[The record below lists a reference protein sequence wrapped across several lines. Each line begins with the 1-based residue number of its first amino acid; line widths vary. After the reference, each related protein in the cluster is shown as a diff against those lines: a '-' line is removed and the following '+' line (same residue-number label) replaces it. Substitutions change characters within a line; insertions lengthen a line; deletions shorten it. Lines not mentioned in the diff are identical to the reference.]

1 MATREEIQN
10 MNFGVAAEM
19 GPYGQQQGALRDILK
34 ITSGSSANA
43 DRAIALAN
51 QLMPMPEEA
60 DPYEAM
66 FRYFSGMAKA
76 ASQPGATVL
85 SSALAPMDVPLDY
98 YTAKKKQSKESEQAR
113 MQAALSLGPSLKAP
127 KATYSDPKFYMVSEP
142 DGKGGFTTPVETP
155 LTAKQYAELPTDGS
169 VRVTAVPKAGTK
181 YTKRT
186 LYKSDGSKIDV
197 YSDTQEKAAIDDGWG
212 YQQAAGTGTKYTK
225 RTLYKSDG
233 SKIDVYSDTQ
243 EQAAI
248 SAGYGRV
255 KKDDFDNVT
264 VYLEDG
270 SSRVAQSQIELDTL
284 TGEGGGG
291 WSRTKPAAG
300 STAQFKRTVYKDG
313 QELTV
318 YSEEDYNAAISDN
331 NGWSPEK
338 PAPAGPQGSAPERAT
353 NRVLDFVDAF
363 TVNGGM
369 SDPRSFAQFL
379 SDVRLMA
386 KPQIISFKDPEGN
399 MQSASTPGVDAYKFI
414 SESYGPEVADAI
426 KALSKGQPTV
436 VAVDDTG
443 GDTEDDTGDGGVKK
457 VIVAGKEFTV
467 FSSTPASMP
476 KEASDAIV
484 DAAGALRDINIAY
497 DLLFP
502 NGKLNRAAIVAANFL
517 PDGGLNRTK
526 VDTDSRTAY
535 QSMRRVIELI
545 LRARTGAAA
554 PEAEVQNYL
563 KLYFPSSLDNDQQ
576 ARNKFITLAQY
587 FTDTTRILSQGRL
600 LYDPSIPEAD
610 RKFDVTKHGIP
621 LGDAASS
628 AANEAPDV
636 VTVTS
641 EWTLEG
647 VKYKQLSDGRIIT
660 EEAE

>member
-1 MATREEIQN
+1 MAHELGHEG
-10 MNFGVAAEM
+10 FGAAGAAGMDSNYGQGMGVLNTLGGSAKAGQQAMDYANQLYPQVAEADPWEAAFKFFAEM
-19 GPYGQQQGALRDILK
+19 GKQ
-34 ITSGSSANA
+34 
-43 DRAIALAN
+43 
-51 QLMPMPEEA
+51 
-60 DPYEAM
+60 
-66 FRYFSGMAKA
+66 
-76 ASQPGATVL
+76 ASKPGATVL
-85 SSALAPMDVPLDY
+85 GSAVSSMSVPFDY
-98 YTAKKKQSKESEQAR
+98 LQAKKAERNQTDRAR
-113 MQAALSLGPSLKAP
+113 MTAAVQLAPSLKAP
-127 KATYSDPKFYMVSEP
+127 VVKATYSDPKFYMVSKP
-142 DGKGGFTTPVETP
+142 DGKGGFTPPVQTP
-155 LTAKQYAELPTDGS
+155 LTAKEFSELDKTF
-169 VRVTAVPKAGTK
+169 RVTAVPKAGT
-181 YTKRT
+181 
-186 LYKSDGSKIDV
+186 SG
-197 YSDTQEKAAIDDGWG
+197 
-212 YQQAAGTGTKYTK
+212 
-225 RTLYKSDG
+225 
-233 SKIDVYSDTQ
+233 
-243 EQAAI
+243 
-248 SAGYGRV
+248 
-255 KKDDFDNVT
+255 
-264 VYLEDG
+264 
-270 SSRVAQSQIELDTL
+270 AQSPLGKLIADYNN
-284 TGEGGGG
+284 G
-291 WSRTKPAAG
+291 AG
-300 STAQFKRTVYKDG
+300 SMTKVQFDAQFEK
-313 QELTV
+313 LTNIAE
-318 YSEEDYNAAISDN
+318 SGDSGAQSPLGKLIADYDN
-331 NGWSPEK
+331 GAGSMTKAQFDAQFEKLTASPN
-338 PAPAGPQGSAPERAT
+338 PPQGSAPERAT

-363 TVNGGM
+363 TVNPAVE
-369 SDPRSFAQFL
+369 PRSLAQFL

-628 AANEAPDV
+628 AANDAPDV

>member
-169 VRVTAVPKAGTK
+169 VRVTSVPKA
-181 YTKRT
+181 
-186 LYKSDGSKIDV
+186 
-197 YSDTQEKAAIDDGWG
+197 
-212 YQQAAGTGTKYTK
+212 GTKYTK

-318 YSEEDYNAAISDN
+318 YSEEDYNAAISDS

-363 TVNGGM
+363 TVNPAV
-369 SDPRSFAQFL
+369 DPRSFAQFL

-436 VAVDDTG
+436 VVTGTTGDTTGDDTT
-443 GDTEDDTGDGGVKK
+443 DTTGDDTGDSGVKK
-457 VIVAGKEFTV
+457 VVVAGKEFTV

-484 DAAGALRDINIAY
+484 DAAGALKDIDIAY
-497 DLLFP
+497 GLLFP
-502 NGKLNRAAIVAANFL
+502 NGELNKLAIVAANFL
-517 PDGGLNRTK
+517 PDGGLNLTK
-526 VDTDSRTAY
+526 ADTDSRTAY

-563 KLYFPSSLDNDQQ
+563 KLYFPASLDNDQQ

-628 AANEAPDV
+628 AANDAPDV

-641 EWTLEG
+641 EWTLKG
-647 VKYKQLSDGRIIT
+647 VKYKQLSNGQLIS
-660 EEAE
+660 EEVE

>member
-98 YTAKKKQSKESEQAR
+98 YTAKKKQSKESQQAR

-127 KATYSDPKFYMVSEP
+127 VVKATYGKPDFYMVSEP

-155 LTAKQYAELPTDGS
+155 LTAKQYAELDKTF
-169 VRVTAVPKAGTK
+169 RVTAVPKAGT
-181 YTKRT
+181 
-186 LYKSDGSKIDV
+186 SG
-197 YSDTQEKAAIDDGWG
+197 
-212 YQQAAGTGTKYTK
+212 
-225 RTLYKSDG
+225 
-233 SKIDVYSDTQ
+233 
-243 EQAAI
+243 
-248 SAGYGRV
+248 
-255 KKDDFDNVT
+255 
-264 VYLEDG
+264 
-270 SSRVAQSQIELDTL
+270 AQSPLGKLIADYNN
-284 TGEGGGG
+284 G
-291 WSRTKPAAG
+291 AG
-300 STAQFKRTVYKDG
+300 SMTKVQFDAQFEK
-313 QELTV
+313 LTNIAE
-318 YSEEDYNAAISDN
+318 SGDSGAQSPLGKLIADYDN
-331 NGWSPEK
+331 GAGSMTKAQFDAQFEKLTASPN
-338 PAPAGPQGSAPERAT
+338 PPQGSAPERAT

-363 TVNGGM
+363 TVNPAV
-369 SDPRSFAQFL
+369 DPRSFAQFL

-484 DAAGALRDINIAY
+484 DAAGALKDIDIAY
-497 DLLFP
+497 GLLFP
-502 NGKLNRAAIVAANFL
+502 NGELNKLAIVAANFL

-628 AANEAPDV
+628 AANDAPDV

-641 EWTLEG
+641 EWTLDG

-660 EEAE
+660 EEAK